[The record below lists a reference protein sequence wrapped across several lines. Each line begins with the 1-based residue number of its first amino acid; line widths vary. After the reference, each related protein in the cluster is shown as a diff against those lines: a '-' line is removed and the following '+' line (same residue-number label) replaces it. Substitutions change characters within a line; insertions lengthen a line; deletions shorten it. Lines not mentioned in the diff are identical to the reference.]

1 MVAGPDPLVGK
12 TLADRFEILE
22 RIGEGGT
29 GVVYR
34 AKQLS
39 VDRIIAIK
47 VLGAHVSTDPS
58 WVKRFHNE
66 ARAASRL
73 DHPNTVRLIDF
84 GQTKEG
90 LLFIAMEYLSGR
102 SLRGEI
108 ERVGRLPPNRVLR
121 IMSQMCASLSEAHR
135 QGIIHRDIK
144 PDNVYLVDMKGAGDY
159 VKVLDFSVAKLDA
172 PDAQV
177 TRAGVV
183 FGTPQ
188 YMSPEQG
195 RGVPLDARSDIYA
208 VGVVA
213 YEMLT
218 GKPPFD
224 AKVPTEVVMMHL
236 RDKPAPLQG
245 LPPQLTGIVM
255 KALEKDAA
263 RRQQSAEAL
272 DNECQQCLAELFPRQ
287 TPGPGAMSG
296 MAPASQAMPDQRTM
310 MPQEAP
316 VKAHGGVAELKTM
329 MAQEAPK
336 LAGGE
341 QKTMMAQEAPKLP
354 GGEQKTMMAQ
364 EAPKLGG
371 GAPPPAGPPP
381 ASYGA
386 PPPAA
391 YKPPASYGAPPPSAP
406 PAGNVE
412 QKTMMAMEAPRIGGG
427 LAPPPA
433 APPPPAA
440 APQQRTMMAQEAPLS
455 SQKTMMAQPAPVI
468 GDGGT
473 KILPD
478 SAGVIAYATERA
490 RQARH
495 SAQNETLQAPPAGA
509 LFWLAWI
516 VLGIGAGLGIH
527 FYLIQRG

>member
-1 MVAGPDPLVGK
+1 MANDPLVGK
-12 TLADRFEILE
+12 TLADRFEIME

-90 LLFIAMEYLSGR
+90 LLFIAMEFLHGR
-102 SLRGEI
+102 SLRQEI
-108 ERVGRLPPNRVLR
+108 DKLQKLPPPRALR
-121 IMSQMCASLSEAHR
+121 IVSQVCASLSEAHN

-144 PDNVYLVDMKGAGDY
+144 PDNIYLVEMKGAGDY

-183 FGTPQ
+183 FGTPA

-224 AKVPTEVVMMHL
+224 APMPTDVVRMHL
-236 RDKPAPLQG
+236 SQQ
-245 LPPQLTGIVM
+245 PPPLTGAPEPLSRLVM
-255 KALEKDAA
+255 KALEKDAGG
-263 RRQQSAEAL
+263 RQQSAEQL
-272 DNECQQCLAELFPRQ
+272 DAECQECLTELQ
-287 TPGPGAMSG
+287 PGA
-296 MAPASQAMPDQRTM
+296 
-310 MPQEAP
+310 
-316 VKAHGGVAELKTM
+316 KA
-329 MAQEAPK
+329 
-336 LAGGE
+336 
-341 QKTMMAQEAPKLP
+341 
-354 GGEQKTMMAQ
+354 
-364 EAPKLGG
+364 
-371 GAPPPAGPPP
+371 GAP
-381 ASYGA
+381 S
-386 PPPAA
+386 
-391 YKPPASYGAPPPSAP
+391 
-406 PAGNVE
+406 E
-412 QKTMMAMEAPRIGGG
+412 PR
-427 LAPPPA
+427 
-433 APPPPAA
+433 AA
-440 APQQRTMMAQEAPLS
+440 APKATPDMKTVMAAEAPPLYPDRAA
-455 SQKTMMAQPAPVI
+455 AQ
-468 GDGGT
+468 G
-473 KILPD
+473 
-478 SAGVIAYATERA
+478 
-490 RQARH
+490 
-495 SAQNETLQAPPAGA
+495 
-509 LFWLAWI
+509 
-516 VLGIGAGLGIH
+516 
-527 FYLIQRG
+527 

>member
-1 MVAGPDPLVGK
+1 MTLDPLVGK
-12 TLADRFEILE
+12 TLADRFEIQE

-39 VDRIIAIK
+39 VDRTIAIK

-90 LLFIAMEYLSGR
+90 LLFIAMEFLHGK
-102 SLRGEI
+102 SLRQEI
-108 ERVGRLPPNRVLR
+108 DRVGRLQPNRVLR
-121 IMSQMCASLSEAHR
+121 ILSQICASLSEAHN

-195 RGVPLDARSDIYA
+195 RGIPLDARSDIYA
-208 VGVVA
+208 VGIVA

-236 RDKPAPLQG
+236 RDRPAPLQNV
-245 LPPQLTGIVM
+245 PPQLVHIVDR
-255 KALEKDAA
+255 ALEKDPGK
-263 RRQQSAEAL
+263 RQQSAEAL
-272 DNECQQCLAELFPRQ
+272 DAECQGCLAELFGG
-287 TPGPGAMSG
+287 TPAAGIGVMRPMGSMTPPPVNATPPPS
-296 MAPASQAMPDQRTM
+296 AHAEQR
-310 MPQEAP
+310 
-316 VKAHGGVAELKTM
+316 TM
-329 MAQEAPK
+329 MAQEAPRVVRAAP
-336 LAGGE
+336 LGE
-341 QKTMMAQEAPKLP
+341 QKTMMAQEAPRV
-354 GGEQKTMMAQ
+354 GV
-364 EAPKLGG
+364 
-371 GAPPPAGPPP
+371 PPAAGPPP
-381 ASYGA
+381 AAHHYGA
-386 PPPAA
+386 P
-391 YKPPASYGAPPPSAP
+391 
-406 PAGNVE
+406 
-412 QKTMMAMEAPRIGGG
+412 
-427 LAPPPA
+427 
-433 APPPPAA
+433 
-440 APQQRTMMAQEAPLS
+440 
-455 SQKTMMAQPAPVI
+455 QP
-468 GDGGT
+468 G
-473 KILPD
+473 
-478 SAGVIAYATERA
+478 
-490 RQARH
+490 
-495 SAQNETLQAPPAGA
+495 
-509 LFWLAWI
+509 
-516 VLGIGAGLGIH
+516 
-527 FYLIQRG
+527 